1 MTKEELWQAVLG
13 ELELSISKA
22 NFTTWFRNTSIA
34 ELEKEKVVLAVP
46 NIFTKEW
53 LEKKYKDKI
62 LDSIRKFQPSVNL
75 LSCVIGNNL
84 RSDIVSSEKKHS
96 RSIDSVVNNS
106 FSAKTIQLQK
116 NSSVASFANLRNQP
130 NFFGSWSSGLN
141 ERYSFDN
148 FIIGSNNELAYA
160 ACRSVANSP
169 GKNYNPLFIYG
180 GVGLGKTHML
190 QATGNQILKN
200 FPKSN
205 IRYTSMERFTNELL
219 SAIQSSR
226 AKEFKNDYIKLDVLI
241 LDDIQFLAGKEKT
254 QEEFFHVF
262 ESLYQHGKQIILSSD
277 RPPKLIPT
285 LEDRL
290 RSRFEGGMIADVG
303 KPELETRLAIIKQK
317 LFEKEFEL
325 DDDIINYLAKNIYH
339 NIREIEGALN
349 KIIAIFRLK
358 NQKPTLEEI
367 KFQISD
373 LLSSHQ
379 QKDLTP
385 EKIINSVAEFFDLKP
400 EDIKGKSRK
409 KKLVRCRAI
418 AGFLVR
424 EELKL
429 SYPEIGQHLGGR
441 DHSTIIY
448 ALEKIK
454 KELEVDSILQDNIKF
469 IKEKFTQY

>member
-22 NFTTWFRNTSIA
+22 NFTTWFKNTSLVD
-34 ELEKEKVVLAVP
+34 LEKEKVVLAVP

-53 LEKKYKDKI
+53 LEKKYKNKI

-75 LSCVIGNNL
+75 LSCVISNNL
-84 RSDIVSSEKKHS
+84 NSFSDPSSEKKQG
-96 RSIDSVVNNS
+96 RSIDSVVNKP
-106 FSAKTIQLQK
+106 FSAKTVRLSK
-116 NSSVASFANLRNQP
+116 NSPAVSFSEPKTQP
-130 NFFGSWSSGLN
+130 SFFGSWSSGLN

-160 ACRSVANSP
+160 ACRSVADSP

-219 SAIQSSR
+219 SAIQNSR

-325 DDDIINYLAKNIYH
+325 DDEIVLYLAENIYH

-358 NQKPTLEEI
+358 NQKPTLEEV
-367 KFQISD
+367 KTQIND
-373 LLSSHQ
+373 LVSSHR

-409 KKLVRCRAI
+409 K
-418 AGFLVR
+418 
-424 EELKL
+424 
-429 SYPEIGQHLGGR
+429 S
-441 DHSTIIY
+441 
-448 ALEKIK
+448 
-454 KELEVDSILQDNIKF
+454 
-469 IKEKFTQY
+469 